1 MPRQAE
7 LYEHTE
13 GNLLLAYLLLREQ
26 GKNIPPNWAK
36 RSRLARKNREPEVG
50 KLLKAGKLDAVNFVR
65 DLELVYKKECF
76 YRGLRALFELQW
88 GGSTKI

>member
-7 LYEHTE
+7 LYEATE

-26 GKNIPPNWAK
+26 GKSIPPNWAK
-36 RSRLARKNREPEVG
+36 RSRVGRKSREPLVG

-65 DLELVYKKECF
+65 DWELSYKKECF

-88 GGSTKI
+88 AGSTKI